1 MLYHLALDPKVQ
13 DRLRAELIQAGED
26 LGYDALMNLPLLDA
40 VCRETMRK
48 RVGEKD
54 KKLRSWLCAPIYQV
68 FVVLWRQLQPTRCF
82 DRGHIVSAK
91 YAVWAAQVSM
101 S

>member
-1 MLYHLALDPKVQ
+1 MLYPLALDPKVQ

-48 RVGEKD
+48 HAFFPY
-54 KKLRSWLCAPIYQV
+54 RSRLCVHYPRRLFIHSE
-68 FVVLWRQLQPTRCF
+68 R
-82 DRGHIVSAK
+82 
-91 YAVWAAQVSM
+91 
-101 S
+101 